1 MKRVPHCI
9 KYNGVHFRRTIWVL
23 LFIEFIKKVFS
34 NRNDEKREREI
45 GQVVVQ
51 DNRYESFV

>member
-1 MKRVPHCI
+1 M
-9 KYNGVHFRRTIWVL
+9 L